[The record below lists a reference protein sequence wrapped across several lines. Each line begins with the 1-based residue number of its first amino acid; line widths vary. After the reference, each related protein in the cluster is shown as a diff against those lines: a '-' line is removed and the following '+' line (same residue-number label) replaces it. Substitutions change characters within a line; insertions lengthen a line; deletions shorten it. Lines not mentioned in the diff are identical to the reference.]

1 MVSNKTY
8 RAPQLNLKRSKISL
22 QKISPSSNSS
32 LEKRIST
39 LEINV
44 NILAKSINKEAD
56 LERKAQRDYE
66 KDVKRREENKLKSS
80 EEKELEKKLSKSII
94 SPVQNVGSKA
104 GGILGK
110 LKSFFMLLLGGWLTN
125 RGFDALKAYA
135 EGNISEL
142 KSIGIEVGKVLGIVA
157 GTFALL
163 SGGIFGIIGIIG
175 KITFAILS
183 APFKLLAK
191 GIGALWNKVR
201 NKPPTPNAG
210 GGGGGPNAGG
220 GGGVPSAGVTPRGG
234 SRIPGAQGSPAG
246 RSTFDLEQARKTTTQ
261 QNMMRNDGP
270 KGPFDMIKRWIRGK
284 LEQNR
289 HVGKGKHIVRILDGA
304 VKTFNWFSKLPGFK
318 QIFGVIRSVINFV
331 TNPKSALGNIFKKM
345 TGSGKGGGL
354 KLLRILQPLLFALA
368 IRNRAQAGMSPAQAI
383 IGGLFPLA
391 GSIAGGAL
399 GGTIGAAGGPLAFFG
414 ALGGSFLGGM
424 LGEQLMGVLD
434 NFWTPNRGSWDN
446 FAPFKA
452 INESVYDLQS
462 GDNAFAK
469 GLQAMFP
476 YEGTE
481 TYKQTKQSAQVSSPT
496 EPAAAPAA
504 PAAEVTSSTSSMPSA
519 PGPVSGGGNTTVI
532 YKKVRGAGGGM
543 GQVPLKTGSAT
554 DVPLIASA
562 NPSNFYTMYSQLL
575 YNVVI

>member
-135 EGNISEL
+135 EGNIGEL

-270 KGPFDMIKRWIRGK
+270 KGPFDRIKRFFRGK
-284 LEQNR
+284 LEQLKR
-289 HVGKGKHIVRILDGA
+289 
-304 VKTFNWFSKLPGFK
+304 T
-318 QIFGVIRSVINFV
+318 
-331 TNPKSALGNIFKKM
+331 
-345 TGSGKGGGL
+345 KGGSAITQAIHAIKSSWFGRVAGWFFKPFIKAFEWGKNL
-354 KLLRILQPLLFALA
+354 LKPQNLKKVGNTLGKAKVLGKLLGPLFAL
-368 IRNRAQAGMSPAQAI
+368 IDITSRANSGMSPAQAI
-383 IGGLFPLA
+383 IPAVFKALLTSGGAVLGGMVPIPGVNIA
-391 GSIAGGAL
+391 TSIAGSF
-399 GGTIGAAGGPLAFFG
+399 AGGW
-414 ALGGSFLGGM
+414 LGD
-424 LGEQLMGVLD
+424 QLMGGIDSVWD
-434 NFWTPNRGSWDN
+434 KSWDDN
-446 FAPFKA
+446 LFKGFNNA
-452 INESVYDLQS
+452 VIGLGK
-462 GDNAFAK
+462 GDNALSKAISKF
-469 GLQAMFP
+469 FP

-481 TYKQTKQSAQVSSPT
+481 RKYGDASTISSPT

-562 NPSNFYTMYSQLL
+562 NPSNFYTMYSQIV
-575 YNVVI
+575 YNVVN